1 MDKNNVNVPSDVAI
15 KIFNV
20 VKEFDFAKVVRVM
33 EFLEW
38 QYAVPTPHYP
48 DEDELSNNA
57 FKRLIEAYNGFWKS
71 EYKND
76 AHFIYTS
83 SCGGFEASYWYDND
97 DKEDNFELKFIVE
110 EYGAY

>member
-38 QYAVPTPHYP
+38 QYAVPTPQN
-48 DEDELSNNA
+48 LRMR
-57 FKRLIEAYNGFWKS
+57 KCI
-71 EYKND
+71 
-76 AHFIYTS
+76 
-83 SCGGFEASYWYDND
+83 
-97 DKEDNFELKFIVE
+97 
-110 EYGAY
+110 